1 MCVHAKV
8 KTRKQQTSNGKKRC
22 KEHMKRYKA
31 DKHDRHG
38 NQRNNK
44 ASKQA
49 KRQQARKQ
57 TKGGVHEGQM

>member
-1 MCVHAKV
+1 
-8 KTRKQQTSNGKKRC
+8 
-22 KEHMKRYKA
+22 MKRYKA
-31 DKHDRHG
+31 DKYDRHG